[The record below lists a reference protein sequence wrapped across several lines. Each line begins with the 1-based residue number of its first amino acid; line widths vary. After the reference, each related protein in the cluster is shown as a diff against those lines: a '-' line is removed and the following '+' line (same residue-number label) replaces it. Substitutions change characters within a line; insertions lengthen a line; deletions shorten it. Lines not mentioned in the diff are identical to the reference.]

1 MTNKYENILIS
12 LNEAFWKPV
21 TTSALYRYEISCS
34 GAFYLTETE
43 KKTEHR
49 NEVLVLMCCFPW
61 KIVTLA
67 WKNADITKNR
77 NEWTLTTI
85 FCKTKYDSLVS
96 HHISSFSFIP
106 GKC

>member
-1 MTNKYENILIS
+1 MKPFGSQLPPVPFTGMRFHVQEPFILQK
-12 LNEAFWKPV
+12 LK
-21 TTSALYRYEISCS
+21 
-34 GAFYLTETE
+34 